1 MPHTHPYKTPQ
12 ESKQQSK
19 YDKNIEEILT
29 EADKI
34 TIDDLEFDNIIKE
47 QPQMICNINKMLNI
61 KKGKTDTTKCNIK
74 NIKNDKELKLLIKD
88 FDKNYKKFG
97 TKSLKHITKSEKKK
111 KTKSKSQ

>member
-1 MPHTHPYKTPQ
+1 MPHTHLHTKPQ
-12 ESKQQSK
+12 DSTKQTK
-19 YDKNIEEILT
+19 YEQNIEEILK

-88 FDKNYKKFG
+88 FDKNYKNFG
-97 TKSLKHITKSEKKK
+97 NKSLKHIIKSEKKK